1 MNAKDKKYEEPLSLN
16 MGFLEALTRFTKV
29 NIKDL
34 KNTTKQTQLPLEKAT
49 PFVKWVG
56 GKRSIINEL
65 LARIPSQINDYY
77 EGFVGGGALFYE
89 IQEKA
94 TNCYLSDI
102 NFDLIITYNVIKKD
116 LDSLIELLQ
125 EHKNKHNDTYYYKM
139 RSNHE
144 LQNPIEI
151 AARFIYLNKTC
162 FNGLYRVNK
171 KGEFNVPVGKYVNPC
186 ILQERNLRNV
196 SKVLQKAKIRLMEFD
211 KIMPKQGDFV
221 YFDPPYHSKNSNSF
235 TTYTKSD
242 FGEKDQI
249 RLRDF
254 ALELTKN
261 GVNVM
266 LSNSNVKF
274 IRDIYGSKHF
284 NINIVNAPRNVNCK
298 PNKRGAVEEVL
309 ITNY

>member
-1 MNAKDKKYEEPLSLN
+1 MGAIDKQAELL
-16 MGFLEALTRFTKV
+16 
-29 NIKDL
+29 
-34 KNTTKQTQLPLEKAT
+34 LEKAT

-65 LARIPSQINDYY
+65 LDRIPSQINNYY

-89 IQEKA
+89 IHEKA
-94 TNCYLSDI
+94 NNSYLSDI

-116 LDSLIELLQ
+116 LGGLIEVLH
-125 EHKNKHNDTYYYKM
+125 EHKEKHNDTYYYKI
-139 RSNHE
+139 RSKHE
-144 LQNPIEI
+144 LKDPIEI
-151 AARFIYLNKTC
+151 AARFIYLNKVC

-171 KGEFNVPVGKYVNPC
+171 KGEFNVPIGKYVNPG
-186 ILQERNLRNV
+186 IVQETNLRNV
-196 SKVLQKAKIRLMEFD
+196 SNVLQKAEIRLMKFD
-211 KIMPKQGDFV
+211 EITPEQGDFV
-221 YFDPPYHSKNSNSF
+221 YFDPPYHPTDANSF
-235 TTYTKSD
+235 TSYTKSD
-242 FGEKDQI
+242 FTEKDQI
-249 RLRDF
+249 RLSDF

-274 IRDIYGSKHF
+274 IRDIYDSKHF
-284 NINIVNAPRNVNCK
+284 NIDIVNAPRNVNCK